1 MKGVLL
7 GVGVGVAVEAEAE
20 AEAEAGAGA
29 GVEAEA
35 GGINKQINLPI
46 SFQFKDFSKML
57 CFSVQ

>member
-7 GVGVGVAVEAEAE
+7 GVGVGVAVEAEAG
-20 AEAEAGAGA
+20 AGAGA